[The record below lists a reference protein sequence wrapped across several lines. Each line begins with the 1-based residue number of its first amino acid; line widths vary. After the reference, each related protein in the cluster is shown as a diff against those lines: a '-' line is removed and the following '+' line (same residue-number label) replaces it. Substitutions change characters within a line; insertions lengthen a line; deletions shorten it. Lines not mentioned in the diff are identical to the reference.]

1 MSVLVCV
8 CNYIYFQIGTSNI
21 FTWFCSHL
29 NFPHTLIPL
38 DRLVCY
44 ASSSQL
50 SQQIIKCIAMMR
62 NNIIFK
68 VFRLHRFLY
77 YFLLLNDVSVFWVWK
92 QKKINKFQVNT
103 EFFTSILNP
112 KHIDCNI
119 RKMCKYL
126 FILQS
131 CVVCTY
137 FLPHYFSSRLQ
148 LQTNIISADWHQEA
162 HKRNHICEDTYVV
175 VLLQK
180 YRVYYI
186 FGIVL
191 NTHTLV
197 SYIMKTRLDCVGP

>member
-29 NFPHTLIPL
+29 SFPHNLIPL

-92 QKKINKFQVNT
+92 QKKIKINFKWTRNFSHPSWTQNISTVISEKCVN
-103 EFFTSILNP
+103 I
-112 KHIDCNI
+112 
-119 RKMCKYL
+119 YL
-126 FILQS
+126 FYNRVACAHTFCHTTS
-131 CVVCTY
+131 VVT
-137 FLPHYFSSRLQ
+137 PI
-148 LQTNIISADWHQEA
+148 TNQ
-162 HKRNHICEDTYVV
+162 
-175 VLLQK
+175 
-180 YRVYYI
+180 YYI
-186 FGIVL
+186 SHLLTGIKR
-191 NTHTLV
+191 HTNV
-197 SYIMKTRLDCVGP
+197 TIYAKTRMLWFYYKNIGFTTFLASY

>member
-1 MSVLVCV
+1 MFYLCLLYMCV

-29 NFPHTLIPL
+29 NFPHNLIPL

-137 FLPHYFSSRLQ
+137 FLPHYFSSDSNYKPILYLLTGIKRH
-148 LQTNIISADWHQEA
+148 TNVTIYA
-162 HKRNHICEDTYVV
+162 
-175 VLLQK
+175 
-180 YRVYYI
+180 
-186 FGIVL
+186 
-191 NTHTLV
+191 
-197 SYIMKTRLDCVGP
+197 KTRMLWFYYKNIGFTTFLASY